1 MVETRKPDFSGWATV
16 SGLECSD
23 GRTIMPDAFKHQ
35 DKTRVPLVW
44 QHDHK
49 NADNVLGHADLENR
63 AFGVYARGYF
73 NNSESGRHAKEMVSH
88 GDITALSIYA
98 NRLKQRGPNVLH
110 GNIVEL
116 SLVMSGANPGA
127 LIDDVSLSHSDT
139 GEFDAVIYT
148 GLELLH
154 QDEPNEGTNM
164 TEENGT
170 QGSEKTVE
178 DVFNELTEEQ
188 KNVVYYMVGEAVAA
202 AENGESDDDSMAQSG
217 ITTEDILSHIDE
229 TIGKGLSEMSRN
241 VFEDQN
247 KTTSNAGV
255 LSHSQFAD
263 IVAEARNTKAD
274 SFREVLLHSSQVS
287 DVLAH
292 AETNGTAG
300 VDYGITDIST
310 LFPDAKVLGT
320 TPDFIARRMEWVNTV
335 LTGTKHSPFAKVKT
349 VHADITE
356 PEARAKG
363 YLKGT
368 RKKEEVFKLLKRTTS
383 PTTVYKKQKLD
394 RDDILDITDFDVVV
408 WLQAEIRLMLEE
420 EVARA
425 ILVGDGR
432 SSIDDDKI
440 QDPEGA
446 IQGVG
451 IRSILHDDELY
462 SHKVQ
467 LSANV
472 SAKDMVKGIVRA
484 RTNYRGTGKPTLF
497 ISDNALTD
505 IMLLED
511 KFERPLYETE
521 QALADKLRV
530 SNIVTVDLFD
540 ETENLLCI
548 LVNLADYTV
557 GTNKG
562 GEITTFDDFD
572 LNFNQHIYLSET
584 RLSGGL
590 TKVKSA
596 IVVTRA
602 LGQKATPTGPSFD
615 GKDKITIPTVTGVE
629 YYINQEVVTGVVTIV
644 EDTEVVARPADG
656 YFFESNITDSWTFNY
671 TPGE

>member
-1 MVETRKPDFSGWATV
+1 MTERKPDFSGWATK
-16 SGLECSD
+16 SNLECSD

-35 DKTRVPLVW
+35 DKARVPLVW

-49 NADNVLGHADLENR
+49 NAENVLGHADLENR

-73 NNSESGRHAKEMVSH
+73 NNSESGKHAKQMVEH
-88 GDITALSIYA
+88 GDINALSIFA

-127 LIDDVSLSHSDT
+127 VIDNISISHSET

-148 GLELLH
+148 GLELSH
-154 QDEPNEGTNM
+154 QDEPNEGADMADDQN
-164 TEENGT
+164 
-170 QGSEKTVE
+170 QSSEKTVAE
-178 DVFNELTEEQ
+178 VFEELTDEQ
-188 KNVVYYMVGEAVAA
+188 KDVVYFMVGEAVAE
-202 AENGESDDDSMAQSG
+202 AEGGSSDDDEMAQSG
-217 ITTEDILSHIDE
+217 ITTDEILSHIDD
-229 TIGKGLSEMSRN
+229 TIKKGLTEMSRN
-241 VFEDQN
+241 VFDNQD
-247 KTTSNAGV
+247 KSTSNSAV
-255 LSHSQFAD
+255 LSHSQFAE
-263 IVAEARNTKAD
+263 IVEEARTTKAE
-274 SFREVLLHSSQVS
+274 SFKDVLLHSSQVS
-287 DVLAH
+287 DVLQHDGVA
-292 AETNGTAG
+292 GT
-300 VDYGITDIST
+300 DYGIADISS

-320 TPDFIARRMEWVNTV
+320 TPDFISRRMEWVNVV

-349 VHADITE
+349 IHADITE

-363 YLKGT
+363 YLKGK
-368 RKKEEVFKLLKRTTS
+368 RKKEEVFKLLKRTTA

-420 EVARA
+420 EIARA

-432 SSIDDDKI
+432 TSMDDDKI

-446 IQGVG
+446 IQGTG

-462 SHKVQ
+462 AHKVQ
-467 LSANV
+467 LAANV
-472 SAKDMVKGIVRA
+472 SEKDMVKGIIRA
-484 RTNYRGTGKPTLF
+484 RTHYRGTGKPTLF

-505 IMLLED
+505 IMLMED
-511 KFERPLYETE
+511 KFERAVYETE

-530 SNIVTVDLFD
+530 SQIVTVDLFD
-540 ETENLLCI
+540 ETENLLCM

-562 GEITTFDDFD
+562 GEITNFEDFD

-602 LGQKATPTGPSFD
+602 LGTKATPTGPSFD

-629 YYINQEVVTGVVTIV
+629 YSIDQEVVTGVVTIT
-644 EDTEVVARPADG
+644 EDTEVVAHPATG
-656 YFFESNITDSWTFNY
+656 YFFEPNITDSWTFNY